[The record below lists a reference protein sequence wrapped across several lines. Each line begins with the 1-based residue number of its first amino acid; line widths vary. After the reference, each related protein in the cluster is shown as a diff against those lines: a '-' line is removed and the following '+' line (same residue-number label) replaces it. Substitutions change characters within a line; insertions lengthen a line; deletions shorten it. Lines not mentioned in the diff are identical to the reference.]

1 MTDILI
7 IEDDSE
13 IAGLTSDFLIKD
25 GYTCKVVLNGEDGLK
40 WLRENSVRMVLLDII
55 LPGTD
60 GFSVCDEI
68 HRKMNLP
75 LIIVSARDR
84 KEDKLSG
91 LRLGAD
97 DYIEKPF
104 DIDILRA
111 KITALYRRH
120 YGDHPLGAKLTAGDL
135 MVDLDART
143 AVFEGKTLELT
154 AKEFDL
160 LAYMC
165 KNNGKVL
172 NKNALLDAVWGVDS
186 FPEPST
192 LTVHIKRLRDKIE
205 DDTQNP
211 KHILT
216 VWGIGYKAVFD
227 G

>member
-7 IEDDSE
+7 IEDNAE
-13 IAGLTSDFLIKD
+13 IAELTRDFLIKD
-25 GYTCKVVLNGEDGLK
+25 GYTCMICQSGEDGLG
-40 WLRENSVRMVLLDII
+40 WLRENTARVVLLDII
-55 LPGTD
+55 LPGVD
-60 GFSVCDEI
+60 GFSICDEI

-75 LIIVSARDR
+75 LIIVSSRGR

-111 KITALYRRH
+111 KVAALYRRH
-120 YGDHPLGAKLTAGDL
+120 YGEHPLGAKLT
-135 MVDLDART
+135 VDELTLDTAART
-143 AVFEGKTLELT
+143 AVLGGKSIDLT

-160 LAYMC
+160 LVYLCEHRGKALR
-165 KNNGKVL
+165 KNT
-172 NKNALLDAVWGVDS
+172 LLDAVWGADCFS
-186 FPEPST
+186 EPST

-205 DDTQNP
+205 EDAQNP
-211 KHILT
+211 KLILT
-216 VWGIGYKAVFD
+216 VWGIGYKFQ

>member
-7 IEDDSE
+7 IEDNTE
-13 IAGLTSDFLIKD
+13 IAELTRDFLIND
-25 GYTCKVVLNGEDGLK
+25 GYTCKVCASGEDGLA
-40 WLRENSVRMVLLDII
+40 WLGENSVRIVLLDLI
-55 LPGTD
+55 LPGVD
-60 GFSVCDEI
+60 GFSICDEI

-75 LIIVSARDR
+75 LIIVSARNR

-111 KITALYRRH
+111 KVAALYRRH
-120 YGDHPLGAKLTAGDL
+120 YGEHPLGAKLTVGALTMDTA
-135 MVDLDART
+135 ART
-143 AVFEGKTLELT
+143 AMFDGRALELT
-154 AKEFDL
+154 AREFDL
-160 LAYMC
+160 LVYLC
-165 KNNGKVL
+165 EHRGKALHKDTLL
-172 NKNALLDAVWGVDS
+172 NAVWGVDCFS
-186 FPEPST
+186 EPST

-216 VWGIGYKAVFD
+216 VWGIGYKYEE
-227 G
+227 

>member
-7 IEDDSE
+7 IEDNAE
-13 IAGLTSDFLIKD
+13 IAGLTRDFLVRD
-25 GYTCKVVLNGEDGLK
+25 GYSCKVCASGEAGLA
-40 WLRENSVRMVLLDII
+40 WLRENSVRIVLLDII
-55 LPGTD
+55 LPGAD
-60 GFSVCDEI
+60 GFSICDEI

-75 LIIVSARDR
+75 LIIVSARNR

-91 LRLGAD
+91 LKLGAD

-111 KITALYRRH
+111 KVAALYRRH
-120 YGDHPLGAKLTAGDL
+120 YGEHPLGAKLTVGAL
-135 MVDLDART
+135 TLDTAART
-143 AVFEGKTLELT
+143 ASLDGKALELT
-154 AKEFDL
+154 VKEFDL
-160 LAYMC
+160 LVYLC
-165 KNNGKVL
+165 EHRGKALHKDTLL
-172 NKNALLDAVWGVDS
+172 NAVWGVDCFS
-186 FPEPST
+186 EPST

-216 VWGIGYKAVFD
+216 VWGIGYKYE

>member
-7 IEDDSE
+7 IEDSTE
-13 IAGLTSDFLIKD
+13 IAELTRDFLIKD
-25 GYTCKVVLNGEDGLK
+25 GYTCKVCESGEDGLA
-40 WLRENSVRMVLLDII
+40 WLRENSVRIVLLDII
-55 LPGTD
+55 LPGVD
-60 GFSVCDEI
+60 GFSICDEI

-75 LIIVSARDR
+75 LIIVSARNR

-104 DIDILRA
+104 DIDLLRA
-111 KITALYRRH
+111 KVAALYRRH
-120 YGDHPLGAKLTAGDL
+120 YGKHPLGAKLTVGDL
-135 MVDLDART
+135 ALDTAART
-143 AVFEGKTLELT
+143 AVYDSRELDLT

-160 LAYMC
+160 LVYLC
-165 KNNGKVL
+165 EHRGKALHKDTLL
-172 NKNALLDAVWGVDS
+172 NAVWGVDCFS
-186 FPEPST
+186 EPST

-216 VWGIGYKAVFD
+216 VWGIGYKYE

>member
-1 MTDILI
+1 MTDIII
-7 IEDDSE
+7 IEDDEE
-13 IAGLTSDFLIKD
+13 IAALTRDFLIKD
-25 GYTCKVVLNGEDGLK
+25 GYTCKVFSSGENGLN
-40 WLRENSVRMVLLDII
+40 WLREHSARLVLLDII
-55 LPGTD
+55 LPGMD

-111 KITALYRRH
+111 KIAALYRRH
-120 YGDHPLGAKLTAGDL
+120 YGEHPLGAELSAGALTMDTA
-135 MVDLDART
+135 ART
-143 AVFEGKTLELT
+143 VVFDGKTLELT
-154 AKEFDL
+154 AKEYDL
-160 LAYMC
+160 LVYLC
-165 KNNGKVL
+165 EHQGKALRKDTLL
-172 NKNALLDAVWGVDS
+172 NAVWGADNFS
-186 FPEPST
+186 EPST

-205 DDTQNP
+205 KDTQNP

-216 VWGIGYKAVFD
+216 VWGIGYKYEK
-227 G
+227 